1 MMGNFFPGFPILKI
15 ICTLMIFFK
24 SHITFNLNPSELINF
39 MYVFLTTQKAKY
51 HTEAFLFISAM
62 RGETGK

>member
-1 MMGNFFPGFPILKI
+1 
-15 ICTLMIFFK
+15 MIFFK
-24 SHITFNLNPSELINF
+24 SHITFDLNPSELINF

-51 HTEAFLFISAM
+51 HTEASLLMAAI